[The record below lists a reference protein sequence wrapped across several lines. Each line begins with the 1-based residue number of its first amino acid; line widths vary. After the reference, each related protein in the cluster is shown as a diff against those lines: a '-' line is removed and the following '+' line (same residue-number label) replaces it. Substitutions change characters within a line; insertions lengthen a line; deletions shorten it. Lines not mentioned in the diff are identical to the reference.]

1 MPHGR
6 GERDASPYSGL
17 HRGPG
22 GLPLGPGPMG
32 HAFLGSPIKPRN
44 TVNTVRKL
52 WKYFRSHTLH
62 LATIFVLVMIT
73 SLSALVGPYLIGKAI
88 DNFIIPKNFPGLSS
102 LVIFMV
108 VLYLGNSLLLWLQG
122 RLTAKTVQKI
132 IFEMRKEAFDALQ
145 NLPVRFFDGILHGDL
160 MSRVTNDLDNISN
173 SLSMGVTQIFSSLI
187 TLIGTVIVM
196 LWLSPVLT
204 GISMIVTPLTFLCT
218 QAVSRQTRKY
228 FSENQTILGEL
239 NGLVEE
245 NISGLKVVKIFS
257 REEKEREKFHVVNER
272 LRDTSIRAQIYSGI
286 VGPLMNTL
294 NNASF
299 ALVGGFGGWLAIQ
312 KVITVGTIASF
323 ITYSRQFSR
332 PLSELATNL
341 NMLQSAIASA
351 ERIFQILDE
360 PPEPPDPP
368 DAEEPERLRGEVE
381 FRNVSFSYREGV
393 PVLENVSFHV
403 QPGQMVALVGPTG
416 AGKTTIVNLL
426 TRFYDIDSGTILID
440 GKDIRTIK
448 RDILRSL
455 LGIVLQDT
463 YLFSESIRENI
474 RYGRLSATDEEV
486 EEAAR
491 LAHAESFI
499 LKLPEGYDTFL
510 FDGGKN
516 LSQGQR
522 QLLAIARAILADPAI
537 LILDEATSNVDIRTE
552 KYIQSA
558 MRRLMSGRTSL
569 VIAHR
574 LSTIR
579 HADMI
584 LVIQEGKVIERG
596 THEELLQKKGSYY
609 RLYMSQFGGESL
621 PRIPLSVEGE

>member
-1 MPHGR
+1 
-6 GERDASPYSGL
+6 
-17 HRGPG
+17 
-22 GLPLGPGPMG
+22 
-32 HAFLGSPIKPRN
+32 
-44 TVNTVRKL
+44 
-52 WKYFRSHTLH
+52 
-62 LATIFVLVMIT
+62 MIT